1 MYSSMVSD
9 PEGNIIEIGSWNR
22 GAKTEVE

>member
-1 MYSSMVSD
+1 MVSSMVSD

-22 GAKTEVE
+22 GAKSET